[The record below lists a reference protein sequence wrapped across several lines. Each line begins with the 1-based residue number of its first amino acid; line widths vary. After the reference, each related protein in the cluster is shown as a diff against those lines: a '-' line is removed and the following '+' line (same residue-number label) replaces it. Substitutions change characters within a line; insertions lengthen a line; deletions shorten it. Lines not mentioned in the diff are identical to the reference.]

1 MQKVTQ
7 AEFARLVGVNRST
20 VHKWVKAGRVALDAD
35 GLLDAQAAQRMR
47 DETESLQ
54 PHHQAKKMAI
64 ELEKQAAGRVLGP
77 DWAQVLGGAQKG
89 QQGPDFG
96 LGGGNAGNSSGNA
109 GGNSAAAGTVGGAMG
124 DLFDSDGESATVNAR
139 YKLAMAKEREA
150 KAELAAMEV
159 DKAAG
164 LLLDRTEVDFVLAD
178 VGSTLRTKLEALP
191 DLLVERLAPLRG
203 DLEGM
208 RRTLEQELRDVLA
221 DVSAVMK
228 RRMAEVAP

>member
-1 MQKVTQ
+1 MQRITQ
-7 AEFARLVGVNRST
+7 SEFARLVGVNKST
-20 VHKWVKAGRVALDAD
+20 VHKWVKAGRVVLGED

-47 DETESLQ
+47 NASESLQ
-54 PHHQAKKMAI
+54 PHHQARKMGI
-64 ELEKQAAGRVLGP
+64 ELEKQAAGRGAGP
-77 DWAQVLGGAQKG
+77 DWAQVLGEAQKAA
-89 QQGPDFG
+89 QGPDLG
-96 LGGGNAGNSSGNA
+96 LGGGNAGNSSGNM
-109 GGNSAAAGTVGGAMG
+109 GGNAPASG
-124 DLFDSDGESATVNAR
+124 DLFDGDGESAAVNAR

-164 LLLDRTEVDFVLAD
+164 LLLDRTEVDFVLSD

-208 RRTLEQELRDVLA
+208 RRVLEQELRDVLA
-221 DVSAVMK
+221 DVAAVMK
-228 RRMAEVAP
+228 RRMAEVGQ